1 MDLSGR
7 TYVVTGGASGIGRA
21 TAELLRAR
29 GAQVA
34 IIDRNAERAADVE
47 RACGAVAFIAD
58 VGDET
63 QVAAAFAGIDA
74 RFGAIDGILSNAGV
88 AIPEALIHE
97 EPIETWDTVIRINLR
112 GTFLCLREAVKRLVA
127 RGSGGSVVCTASIV
141 ATNAIVGGTNAYTAS
156 KGAILSLV
164 RQLAAD
170 LGPYKIR
177 VNSVSPGA
185 TETPLMWDTTPPEQ
199 VEPIRRIIDA
209 AVPLGRIGLPE
220 EMANAVVWLLSDEA
234 SYVSGAEFIVDG
246 ATTAKST
253 LPV

>member
-29 GAQVA
+29 GANVA
-34 IIDRNAERAADVE
+34 IIDWNAEKAADVE
-47 RACGAVAFIAD
+47 RSCGAVAFIAD
-58 VGDET
+58 VGDEA

-74 RFGAIDGILSNAGV
+74 RFGAIDGMLSNAGV
-88 AIPEALIHE
+88 AIPESLIHE
-97 EPIETWDTVIRINLR
+97 ESVELWDRIIRVNLR
-112 GTFLCLREAVKRLVA
+112 GTFLCVREAVKRLMA
-127 RGSGGSVVCTASIV
+127 RGQGGSIVCTASIV
-141 ATNAIVGGTNAYTAS
+141 ATNAIIGGTNAYTAS

-170 LGPYKIR
+170 LGPHRIR

-185 TETPLMWDTTPPEQ
+185 TETPLMWDTTPADQ
-199 VEPIRRIIDA
+199 IEPIRRIISDV
-209 AVPLGRIGLPE
+209 VPLQRIGQPE
-220 EMANAVVWLLSDEA
+220 EVANAVAWLLSDEA
-234 SYVSGAEFIVDG
+234 SYVSGAEFMVDG
-246 ATTAKST
+246 GTTAKST

>member
-1 MDLSGR
+1 MS
-7 TYVVTGGASGIGRA
+7 
-21 TAELLRAR
+21 ELLGKEDGYCR
-29 GAQVA
+29 G
-34 IIDRNAERAADVE
+34 R
-47 RACGAVAFIAD
+47 GGGMHIAD
-58 VGDET
+58 
-63 QVAAAFAGIDA
+63 F
-74 RFGAIDGILSNAGV
+74 NAGHLG
-88 AIPEALIHE
+88 A
-97 EPIETWDTVIRINLR
+97 
-112 GTFLCLREAVKRLVA
+112 
-127 RGSGGSVVCTASIV
+127 
-141 ATNAIVGGTNAYTAS
+141 NAIVGGTNAYTAS

-185 TETPLMWDTTPPEQ
+185 TETPLMWDTTLPEQ

>member
-97 EPIETWDTVIRINLR
+97 ETIETWDTVIRINLR
-112 GTFLCLREAVKRLVA
+112 GTFLCLREAVKRLMA